1 MKCPFRTIITKQ
13 NIYGEG
19 DKSGKVITAVTSE
32 EFADCIKND
41 CPYYGKKVLVTRDMG
56 GYESRIKSA
65 CRKIL
70 EEAKE

>member
-41 CPYYGKKVLVTRDMG
+41 CPYYNDLYNIPCKKTWNEL
-56 GYESRIKSA
+56 
-65 CRKIL
+65 
-70 EEAKE
+70 

>member
-1 MKCPFRTIITKQ
+1 M
-13 NIYGEG
+13 
-19 DKSGKVITAVTSE
+19 ITAVTSE